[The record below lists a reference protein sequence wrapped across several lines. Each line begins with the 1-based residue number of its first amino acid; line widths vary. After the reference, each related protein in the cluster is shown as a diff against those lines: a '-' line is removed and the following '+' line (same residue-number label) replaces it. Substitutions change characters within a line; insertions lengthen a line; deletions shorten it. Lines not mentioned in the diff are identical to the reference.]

1 MQRPWGTCRVRGGSA
16 VRQCSW
22 GRERRKGERGQEQK
36 ADGRALGHSV
46 FTLNE
51 MGALG
56 GVEHR
61 CGRTPPRC

>member
-1 MQRPWGTCRVRGGSA
+1 M
-16 VRQCSW
+16 RQCSW
-22 GRERRKGERGQEQK
+22 GRERRKEERGQEQK